1 MEEIDNQNEE
11 QEYRSFNMKGVARA
25 LAILYVLA
33 IYFLIFLKLLFL
45 K

>member
-1 MEEIDNQNEE
+1 MEEVENQNEE
-11 QEYRSFNMKGVARA
+11 QEYKPFSMKGVARA